1 MSDGH
6 PLDEEEE
13 EEGMK
18 GSSITALLHL
28 ELLGEGGGRV
38 WQVKVSSGG
47 KLLLLQ
53 EEVNKLEE
61 VVSAE
66 TRRKPIDVDED
77 MEEVEEELAIAGCL
91 IGL

>member
-1 MSDGH
+1 MPSWLNPETSEGQPLYPGMSDGH

-47 KLLLLQ
+47 KLVLLQ
-53 EEVNKLEE
+53 EE
-61 VVSAE
+61 
-66 TRRKPIDVDED
+66 
-77 MEEVEEELAIAGCL
+77 ELFMMTSSNNL
-91 IGL
+91 

>member
-28 ELLGEGGGRV
+28 ELLGEGGGRA

-47 KLLLLQ
+47 KLLLLH

-77 MEEVEEELAIAGCL
+77 MEEVEEELGIAGCL